1 MNNSTKSGKR
11 KVESGEGAEGENEKA
26 DSSEKLRVPS
36 TL

>member
-1 MNNSTKSGKR
+1 
-11 KVESGEGAEGENEKA
+11 VESGERKEERGAEGRKRKR